1 MSQTNFLQWTG
12 KNDKQVIDFI
22 KGFLTKEYVAFRDSI
37 VEKEISD
44 IKTLTVSFAIELP
57 VKKTCNFE
65 LGTYVTVVEHDDGEI
80 SIFQTTQNNLE
91 RMNSNND

>member
-22 KGFLTKEYVAFRDSI
+22 KGFLTKEYVVFKDSM

-44 IKTLTVSFAIELP
+44 IKTLTVSFAIELL
-57 VKKTCNFE
+57 VKKTYNFE
-65 LGTYVTVVEHDDGEI
+65 LGTYVTVVEHDDGKI
-80 SIFQTTQNNLE
+80 SIFQTT
-91 RMNSNND
+91 